1 MYIFKMTAAQADRI
15 RSILAQG
22 PAKPRRLIDLIGI
35 SQPTLSRAIADMG
48 PEIVRIG
55 AARSIQYAL
64 RDATRGFAEVPVYRV
79 SAEGRIHRLGV
90 LVPVRPDG
98 FVMLQDDG
106 TTLHSDGLP
115 WWVQDMR
122 PAGFLGRAYAVS
134 FAAELGLPADLNE
147 WTDAHALKALIHH
160 GEDLV
165 GNLLL
170 GDIARAHFVQA
181 PAPVPIAESD
191 YPALAEAVERGEVA
205 GSSAGGEQPKFV
217 AYNGRH
223 VLVKFT
229 AQSDNAVTGRWRDLL
244 LAEHLAGRALTD
256 AGLPAVESRIVDIG
270 PRRFLEVARF
280 DRVGP
285 LGRRAVH
292 SLSSLDS
299 EFVGDAVSPWPVLAA
314 RLAASRVI
322 AAEAVEVA
330 TILYAFGVLIGNTD
344 MHNGNLS
351 FISEHGRP
359 YEIAPAYDM
368 LPMAF
373 RPGSG
378 GNLPDGL
385 NAANLQSSV
394 PLAAWRKALEL
405 AEGYLAGMRADGR
418 FTAGWGPCMV
428 ALERHVEDARQR
440 IGRLG

>member
-1 MYIFKMTAAQADRI
+1 MTAAHADRI
-15 RSILAQG
+15 RTLLAQG
-22 PAKPRRLIDLIGI
+22 PAPARQLIDLMGI
-35 SQPTLSRAIADMG
+35 SQPTLSRAIAGMG
-48 PEIVRIG
+48 AEIVRIG

-64 RDATRGFAEVPVYRV
+64 RDTTRGFAEVPVYRV
-79 SAEGRIHRLGV
+79 TAEGQIRRLGV

-98 FVMLQDDG
+98 FVLLQEDG
-106 TTLHSDGLP
+106 ATLHSDGLP
-115 WWVQDMR
+115 WWLQDMR
-122 PAGFLGRAYAVS
+122 PAGFLGRAYAIS
-134 FAAELGLPADLNE
+134 FAAELGLPADIDE
-147 WTDAHALKALIHH
+147 WTDAHALRALIQH
-160 GEDLV
+160 GDDLI

-170 GDIARAHFVQA
+170 GDIARAHFIQA
-181 PAPVPIAESD
+181 PPPVPIAETD
-191 YPALAEAVERGEVA
+191 YPALAMAVERGEVA

-229 AQSDNAVTGRWRDLL
+229 AQSDNTVTARWRDLL
-244 LAEHLAGRALTD
+244 LAEHLAGRILAD

-270 PRRFLEVARF
+270 TRRFLEVGRF

-299 EFVGDAVSPWPVLAA
+299 EFVGDAASPWPVLAT

-322 AAEAVEVA
+322 TPEAAELA

-351 FISEHGRP
+351 FVSDHGRP
-359 YEIAPAYDM
+359 YGIAPAYDM

-378 GNLPDGL
+378 GNLPDSL
-385 NAANLQSSV
+385 NPANLQ
-394 PLAAWRKALEL
+394 PCIAPATWRQALDL
-405 AEGYLAGMRADGR
+405 AEAYLARMRADGR
-418 FTAGWGPCMV
+418 FMAGWGPCLD
-428 ALERHVEDARQR
+428 ALGRHVEDARQR

>member
-1 MYIFKMTAAQADRI
+1 
-15 RSILAQG
+15 
-22 PAKPRRLIDLIGI
+22 
-35 SQPTLSRAIADMG
+35 MG

-64 RDATRGFAEVPVYRV
+64 RDVTRGFVEVPIYRI
-79 SAEGRIHRLGV
+79 SAEGRIRRLGL

-106 TTLHSDGLP
+106 TSLHSDGLP
-115 WWVQDMR
+115 WWIQDMR
-122 PAGFLGRAYAVS
+122 PAGFLGRAFAIS
-134 FAAELGLPADLNE
+134 FAAELGLPADINA
-147 WTDAHALKALIHH
+147 WTDAHALRALIHH
-160 GEDLV
+160 GDDLV

-170 GDIARAHFVQA
+170 GDIARAHFIQA
-181 PAPVPIAESD
+181 PSPVPIAEIG

-229 AQSDNAVTGRWRDLL
+229 ARSDNTVTGRWRDLL
-244 LAEHLAGRALTD
+244 LAEHLAGRVLTD

-270 PRRFLEVARF
+270 TRRFLEVERF

-292 SLSSLDS
+292 SLTSLDS

-314 RLAASRVI
+314 RLATSGVI
-322 AAEAVEVA
+322 TSEAAKIA
-330 TILYAFGVLIGNTD
+330 TLLYAFGILIGNTD

-351 FISEHGRP
+351 FVSEQGRP

-368 LPMAF
+368 LPMSF
-373 RPGSG
+373 RPGGG
-378 GNLPDGL
+378 GNLPDSL
-385 NAANLQSSV
+385 NSANLRSCV
-394 PLAAWRKALEL
+394 TPATWRQALDL
-405 AEGYLAGMRADGR
+405 AEAYLAKMRADGR
-418 FTAGWGPCMV
+418 FTTGWAPCV
-428 ALERHVEDARQR
+428 LALGRHVEDARQR
-440 IGRLG
+440 MGRLDPRNGS

>member
-1 MYIFKMTAAQADRI
+1 MTTTQADRI
-15 RSILAQG
+15 RSLLAQG
-22 PAKPRRLIDLIGI
+22 PAPARQLINFIGV
-35 SQPTLSRAIADMG
+35 SQPTLSRAITGMG

-64 RDATRGFAEVPVYRV
+64 RDAIRGFADVPVYRV
-79 SAEGRIHRLGV
+79 SAKGQIRRLGM

-106 TTLHSDGLP
+106 TALHSDGLP

-122 PAGFLGRAYAVS
+122 PAGFLGRAFAIS
-134 FAAELGLPADLNE
+134 FAAELGLPADINA
-147 WTDAHALKALIHH
+147 WSDAHVLRALIQH
-160 GEDLV
+160 GDDLV

-170 GDIARAHFVQA
+170 GDIARAHFIQA
-181 PAPVPIAESD
+181 PPPVPVAESG

-223 VLVKFT
+223 ILVKFT
-229 AQSDNAVTGRWRDLL
+229 ARSDNTVTERWRDLL
-244 LAEHLAGRALTD
+244 LAEHLAGRVLAD
-256 AGLPAVESRIVDIG
+256 AGLPAVESQIVDIG
-270 PRRFLEVARF
+270 ARRFLEVERF

-292 SLSSLDS
+292 SLISLDF
-299 EFVGDAVSPWPVLAA
+299 EFIGDAVSPWPVLAA
-314 RLAASRVI
+314 RLATSGVI
-322 AAEAVEVA
+322 TAEAAEIA

-351 FISEHGRP
+351 FVSEQGRP
-359 YEIAPAYDM
+359 YEIAPSYDM

-378 GNLPDGL
+378 GNLPDSL
-385 NAANLQSSV
+385 NSANLLSCIT
-394 PLAAWRKALEL
+394 PATWRQALGL
-405 AEGYLAGMRADGR
+405 AETYLAKLRADGR
-418 FTAGWGPCMV
+418 FTEGWIPCV
-428 ALERHVEDARQR
+428 AALGQHVEDARQR
-440 IGRLG
+440 IARLD

>member
-1 MYIFKMTAAQADRI
+1 MITAVRADRI
-15 RSILAQG
+15 RSLLTQG
-22 PAKPRRLIDLIGI
+22 PAQARQLIDLIGV
-35 SQPTLSRAIADMG
+35 SQPTLSRAIASMG

-64 RDATRGFAEVPVYRV
+64 RDATHGFAEVPVYRV
-79 SAEGRIHRLGV
+79 SAEGQIRRLGI

-106 TTLHSDGLP
+106 TTLHSEGLP
-115 WWVQDMR
+115 WWIQDMR
-122 PAGFLGRAYAVS
+122 PVGFLGRAFAVS
-134 FAAELGLPADLNE
+134 FAAELGLPADINE
-147 WTDAHALKALIHH
+147 WTDAQVLRALIHH
-160 GEDLV
+160 GDDLV

-170 GDIARAHFVQA
+170 GDIARANFIQA
-181 PAPVPIAESD
+181 PPPVPIAVAD
-191 YPALAEAVERGEVA
+191 YPALAEATERGEVA

-217 AYNGRH
+217 AYNGKH

-229 AQSDNAVTGRWRDLL
+229 AQSDNTVTGRWRDLL
-244 LAEHLAGRALTD
+244 LAEHLAGRVLTD
-256 AGLPAVESRIVDIG
+256 SGLEAVEGRIVDIG
-270 PRRFLEVARF
+270 PRRFLEVERF

-285 LGRRAVH
+285 LGRRAVL
-292 SLSSLDS
+292 SLTSLDS

-314 RLAASRVI
+314 RLATSGVVTSE
-322 AAEAVEVA
+322 AAEVA
-330 TILYAFGVLIGNTD
+330 TVLYSFGVLIGNTD

-351 FISEHGRP
+351 FVSEHGRP

-378 GNLPDGL
+378 GNLPNSL
-385 NAANLQSSV
+385 NSANLQSCIPPV
-394 PLAAWRKALEL
+394 TWRQALDL
-405 AEGYLAGMRADGR
+405 AEAYLARMRADGR
-418 FTAGWGPCMV
+418 FTEGWMPCMA
-428 ALERHVEDARQR
+428 ALGRHVEDARQR

>member
-1 MYIFKMTAAQADRI
+1 
-15 RSILAQG
+15 
-22 PAKPRRLIDLIGI
+22 
-35 SQPTLSRAIADMG
+35 MG

-79 SAEGRIHRLGV
+79 SAEGQIRRLGL

-98 FVMLQDDG
+98 FVMLQDEG
-106 TTLHSDGLP
+106 TTLHFESLP
-115 WWVQDMR
+115 WWIRDMR
-122 PAGFLGRAYAVS
+122 PAGFLGRAFAIS
-134 FAAELGLPADLNE
+134 FAAKLGLPADISA
-147 WTDAHALKALIHH
+147 WTDAHSLRALIQH
-160 GEDLV
+160 GDDLV

-170 GDIARAHFVQA
+170 GDIARARFIQA
-181 PAPVPIAESD
+181 SAPVPIDVTD
-191 YPALAEAVERGEVA
+191 YPALAEAAERGEVA

-229 AQSDNAVTGRWRDLL
+229 AQSDNTVTGRWRDLL
-244 LAEHLAGRALTD
+244 LAEHLVGRVLTD
-256 AGLPAVESRIVDIG
+256 SGLPAVVSRIVDIG
-270 PRRFLEVARF
+270 PRRFLEVERF

-285 LGRRAVH
+285 LGRRGVH
-292 SLSSLDS
+292 SLTSLDS

-314 RLAASRVI
+314 RLATSGVI
-322 AAEAVEVA
+322 TSEAAEVA
-330 TILYAFGVLIGNTD
+330 TILYSFGVLIGNTD

-351 FISEHGRP
+351 FVSAHGRP

-373 RPGSG
+373 RPGSS
-378 GNLPDGL
+378 GNLPNSL
-385 NAANLQSSV
+385 NAANLQSCI
-394 PLAAWRKALEL
+394 PPTTWRLALDL
-405 AEGYLAGMRADGR
+405 ADAYLARMRADSR
-418 FTAGWGPCMV
+418 FTEGWMPCMA
-428 ALERHVEDARQR
+428 ALGRHVEDARQR

>member
-1 MYIFKMTAAQADRI
+1 MTTAQADRI
-15 RSILAQG
+15 RSLLAQG
-22 PAKPRRLIDLIGI
+22 PASARQLINFIGA
-35 SQPTLSRAIADMG
+35 SQPTLSRAIAGMG

-64 RDATRGFAEVPVYRV
+64 RDGTRRFAEVPVYRV
-79 SAEGRIHRLGV
+79 SAEGQIWRLG
-90 LVPVRPDG
+90 LLLPVRPDG
-98 FVMLQDDG
+98 FVMIQDDG
-106 TTLHSDGLP
+106 TALHSDGLP
-115 WWVQDMR
+115 WWLQDMR
-122 PAGFLGRAYAVS
+122 PAGFLGRAFAIS
-134 FAAELGLPADLNE
+134 FAAELGLPGDINK
-147 WTDAHALKALIHH
+147 WTDADALRALIHH
-160 GEDLV
+160 GDDLV

-170 GDIARAHFVQA
+170 GDLARAHFIQA
-181 PAPVPIAESD
+181 PPPAPIAEIA
-191 YPALAEAVERGEVA
+191 YPVLAEAVERGEVA

-229 AQSDNAVTGRWRDLL
+229 AESDNTVTGRWRDLL
-244 LAEHLAGRALTD
+244 LAEHLAGRVLTD

-270 PRRFLEVARF
+270 PRCFLEVERF

-292 SLSSLDS
+292 SLTSLDS
-299 EFVGDAVSPWPVLAA
+299 EFVGDAISPWPVLAV
-314 RLAASRVI
+314 RLATSGVI
-322 AAEAVEVA
+322 AAEAAEVA

-351 FISEHGRP
+351 FVSEHGRP

-378 GNLPDGL
+378 GNLPDSL
-385 NAANLQSSV
+385 NSANLLSCISS
-394 PLAAWRKALEL
+394 AIWRQALDL
-405 AEGYLAGMRADGR
+405 AETYLANMRSDGR
-418 FTAGWGPCMV
+418 FTEGWGPCMV
-428 ALERHVEDARQR
+428 ALRRHVEDARQR

>member
-1 MYIFKMTAAQADRI
+1 
-15 RSILAQG
+15 
-22 PAKPRRLIDLIGI
+22 
-35 SQPTLSRAIADMG
+35 MG

-64 RDATRGFAEVPVYRV
+64 RDAARGFVDVPVYRV
-79 SAEGRIHRLGV
+79 SAEGQIRRLGM

-98 FVMLQDDG
+98 FVMLQNDG
-106 TTLHSDGLP
+106 ATVHSDGLP

-122 PAGFLGRAYAVS
+122 PAGFLGRAFAIS
-134 FAAELGLPADLNE
+134 FAAELGLPADINE
-147 WTDAHALKALIHH
+147 WTDAHALRALIHH
-160 GEDLV
+160 GDDQV

-170 GDIARAHFVQA
+170 GDIARARFLQT

-223 VLVKFT
+223 ILVKFSSP
-229 AQSDNAVTGRWRDLL
+229 SDNAVTGRWRDLL
-244 LAEHLAGRALTD
+244 LAEHLAGRVLTD

-270 PRRFLEVARF
+270 SRRFLEVERF

-292 SLSSLDS
+292 SLTSLDS

-314 RLAASRVI
+314 RLAASGVI
-322 AAEAVEVA
+322 TAEAAEIA

-351 FISEHGRP
+351 FVSEQGRP
-359 YEIAPAYDM
+359 FEIAPAYDM

-378 GNLPDGL
+378 GNLPDNL
-385 NAANLQSSV
+385 NSANLLPCITPATWRQALD
-394 PLAAWRKALEL
+394 LAAS
-405 AEGYLAGMRADGR
+405 YLDRIRADGR
-418 FTAGWGPCMV
+418 FTEGWMPCVV
-428 ALERHVEDARQR
+428 ALGRHVEDARQGM
-440 IGRLG
+440 GRLG

>member
-1 MYIFKMTAAQADRI
+1 MAATHTERI
-15 RSILAQG
+15 RALLAKG
-22 PAKPRRLIDLIGI
+22 PVQPRQLIDLIGI
-35 SQPTLSRAIADMG
+35 SQPTLSRAMAGMG
-48 PEIVRIG
+48 AEIVRIG

-64 RDATRGFAEVPVYRV
+64 RDAPRGFTEVPVYRV
-79 SAEGRIHRLGV
+79 TAEGQLCRLGV
-90 LVPVRPDG
+90 LIPVRQNG

-115 WWVQDMR
+115 WWAQDMR
-122 PAGFLGRAYAVS
+122 PAGFLGRAFAIS
-134 FAAELGLPADLNE
+134 FAAKLSLPADINA
-147 WTDAHALKALIHH
+147 WSDAHVLRALIHH
-160 GEDLV
+160 GDDLV

-170 GDIARAHFVQA
+170 GDIAREHFIQA
-181 PAPVPIAESD
+181 PLPAPIADAD
-191 YPALAEAVERGEVA
+191 YPALAGAVERGEVA
-205 GSSAGGEQPKFV
+205 GSSAGGEQLKFV

-229 AQSDNAVTGRWRDLL
+229 AQTDNTVTGRWRDLL
-244 LAEHLAGRALTD
+244 LAEHLASRVLTN
-256 AGLPAVESRIVDIG
+256 AGLPAAESRIVDIG
-270 PRRFLEVARF
+270 LRRFLEVARF

-292 SLSSLDS
+292 SLTALEA

-314 RLAASRVI
+314 RLATCGVVTAE
-322 AAEAVEVA
+322 AAELA

-351 FISEHGRP
+351 FVSDHGRP

-373 RPGSG
+373 RPGNG
-378 GNLPDGL
+378 GNLPDSL
-385 NAANLQSSV
+385 NPANLQACV
-394 PLAAWRKALEL
+394 TPATWRQALAL
-405 AEGYLAGMRADGR
+405 AETYLARMREDGR
-418 FTAGWGPCMV
+418 FTEGWMLCMA
-428 ALERHVEDARQR
+428 ALVRHIEDASQR